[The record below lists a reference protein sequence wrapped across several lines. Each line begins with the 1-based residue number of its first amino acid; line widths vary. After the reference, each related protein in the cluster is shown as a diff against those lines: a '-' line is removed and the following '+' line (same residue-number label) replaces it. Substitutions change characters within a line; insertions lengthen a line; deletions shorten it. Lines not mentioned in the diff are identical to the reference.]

1 MSKFIAAPFGNYIKT
16 EKTISVT
23 GSWTIE
29 KRTGR
34 LIQIAKTLRLT
45 KRGWVNK
52 IGLRNPGVVNGL
64 KKYKENEVFSI
75 AGIEKDDW
83 KDFTKIIPDTVN
95 LEINLSCPNIDKHY
109 TDGIEDFSSNSS
121 EWFIGKISPTTTFKE
136 LENYI
141 TKFGSLILYTRPTQ
155 AGMSVKAA
163 GGPYTVG
170 DQISVA
176 WSETETYSGTVKS
189 KTDKNGWVT
198 ILWDDGSRSK
208 INTRKMEM
216 WVTKYVD

>member
-64 KKYKENEVFSI
+64 KKYKENDSLLI
-75 AGIEKDDW
+75 
-83 KDFTKIIPDTVN
+83 
-95 LEINLSCPNIDKHY
+95 LESLPARE
-109 TDGIEDFSSNSS
+109 TR
-121 EWFIGKISPTTTFKE
+121 
-136 LENYI
+136 NYI
-141 TKFGSLILYTRPTQ
+141 KLVLTNLWIYKIRFKQDNSILSVLASGKPINFKVFFNSNTGS
-155 AGMSVKAA
+155 
-163 GGPYTVG
+163 
-170 DQISVA
+170 
-176 WSETETYSGTVKS
+176 
-189 KTDKNGWVT
+189 
-198 ILWDDGSRSK
+198 
-208 INTRKMEM
+208 
-216 WVTKYVD
+216 